1 MKKTIKAGL
10 ILTFASICLM
20 GCTNDE
26 AMTSS
31 QVEYQNVNI
40 SFFDATIGRMG
51 NLSTKADDNA
61 TALSQSFKR
70 LDVALIPENKTTESE
85 IYKFTQSSSEKD
97 FGNVTMRVP
106 TGNYTLVGI
115 AHKRKDDTPSADIRS
130 AKDVW
135 FENNIVGDVAYIKQ
149 PITVETSSTT
159 ATTCSL
165 KRAVALFRIK
175 CLDDIPENASI
186 VHFKI
191 DKDCSFV
198 FNPTTGFAN
207 NSTDGITVRFGV
219 NKSADDPKEGR
230 VFDVY
235 VFPAKETEKVNIT
248 VTTKDKKENILN
260 TMQFKDVTLQLNH
273 VTTYTGKLF
282 TAKEDVSFT
291 FADGELTSSGE
302 DKNF

>member
-40 SFFDATIGRMG
+40 SFFDATIGRLG

-106 TGNYTLVGI
+106 TGDYTLVGI

-130 AKDVW
+130 AEDVW

-149 PITVETSSTT
+149 PITVKTSSTT

-198 FNPTTGFAN
+198 FNPTTGYAN
-207 NSTDGITVRFGV
+207 KSTGGVTVSFGV

-260 TMQFKDVTLQLNH
+260 TMQFDDVTLQLNH

-282 TAKEDVSFT
+282 TAKEDMSFT
-291 FADGELTSSGE
+291 FADGELTSSGA